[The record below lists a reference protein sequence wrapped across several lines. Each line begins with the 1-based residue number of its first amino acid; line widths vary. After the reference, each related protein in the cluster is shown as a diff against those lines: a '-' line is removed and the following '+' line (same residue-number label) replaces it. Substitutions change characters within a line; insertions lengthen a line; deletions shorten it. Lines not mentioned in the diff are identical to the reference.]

1 MCVVCVDWEKGKMT
15 SEEALRALG
24 EIITA
29 NGEDNKENQHYW
41 DTADKILDK
50 EVPSGDTD

>member
-1 MCVVCVDWEKGKMT
+1 MT

-24 EIITA
+24 EIITS
-29 NGEDNKENQHYW
+29 NGEYSEENQHYW
-41 DTADKILDK
+41 DAADKILDK